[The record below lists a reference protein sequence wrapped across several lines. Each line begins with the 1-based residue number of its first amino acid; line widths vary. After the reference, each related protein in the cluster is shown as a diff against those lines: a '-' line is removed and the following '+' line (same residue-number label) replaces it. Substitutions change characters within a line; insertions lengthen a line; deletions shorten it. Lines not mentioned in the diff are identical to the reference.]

1 MLEKE
6 ATLLHWHYMIFL
18 LPMGLAAF
26 FLLLSSLRLGG
37 RHGHRTAAQGRGPGA
52 GHRGHSGTA
61 GRHHGTGNGRHSGR
75 HGGGRSAP
83 KSGGKGLSVTP
94 MTLVLALIGADR
106 APLPLAIELFCLSW
120 GIVGFWANRL
130 LLPGTEIPS
139 LIQLLPSLSMACLG
153 GIIGARAG
161 SELAFRLMPREETTA
176 ISRTALFGLTG
187 TIVFP
192 ASETAGRI
200 HIYDDHGTLHDESC
214 RVAPDSPPIPKGSC
228 AIVVDVDT
236 RGRLIVE

>member
-1 MLEKE
+1 
-6 ATLLHWHYMIFL
+6 
-18 LPMGLAAF
+18 MGLAAF
-26 FLLLSSLRLGG
+26 FLLLSSFRLGV
-37 RHGHRTAAQGRGPGA
+37 RQGHRTTAQGRGPGA
-52 GHRGHSGTA
+52 GHRAHSGTA
-61 GRHHGTGNGRHSGR
+61 GRHHGTGNGRHI
-75 HGGGRSAP
+75 GGKSAP
-83 KSGGKGLSVTP
+83 KSGGKSLSVTP

-130 LLPGTEIPS
+130 LLPDTEVPS
-139 LIQLLPSLSMACLG
+139 LIQLIPSLSMACLG

-187 TIVFP
+187 TVVFP

-214 RVAPDSPPIPKGSC
+214 RVAPDGPPIPKGC
-228 AIVVDVDT
+228 RAIVVDVDSK
-236 RGRLIVE
+236 GRLIVEQC